1 MVSYKLVAFKIYLI
15 LLMPMPESTEQALR
29 NRMPTSSSE
38 MSPRRDS
45 VRNGLLSQKQLRMF
59 AHPMDAVQTDMR

>member
-1 MVSYKLVAFKIYLI
+1 
-15 LLMPMPESTEQALR
+15 MPESTEQTLR
-29 NRMPTSSSE
+29 NRMPTSPSE

-45 VRNGLLSQKQLRMF
+45 VKNGLLSQKQLRMF